1 MDLFFMSVSN
11 FAPSTKYTK
20 KYTKSNP
27 PRQVE
32 AELGAAEQA
41 SIADYISQSGNIAQ
55 LHNQVAGGEKILK
68 MNKTNIVRNAQV
80 SSCDSILARMENL
93 LLSFQTD
100 LGSISTEI
108 LSLQQQSVEMNLR
121 LRNRQAVRGEL
132 SQFVDD
138 LVVTE
143 QLIQTILDTPV
154 TEQAFLEQLQVL
166 DHKIAF
172 IKEQGFREAR
182 AAVDVRDVLEKL
194 KVKAVTKIREFLLLK
209 INQLKKPLANFQI
222 PQNAMLRF
230 KFYFRFLQSVNREV
244 AREVRDEYVDT
255 MGKII
260 FSYFKSYT
268 GRLARLQFEEA
279 ASREDLLGA
288 EEAQAKGFFF
298 KPSLRNKT
306 TVFSV
311 GSRGEVLGDELE
323 AAIIVPHA
331 QQKSEQKFP
340 FEMLFRSVQ
349 YAMVDNACREFLFIS
364 EFFILDAA
372 TALEIFNTIFGK
384 TIQLLVKHC
393 DSYTS
398 DSFDCIAIFLCIH
411 LVQRYQ
417 LLCHKRCV
425 PGLDRYWETLQGLLW
440 PRLQTVMQL
449 NISSVR
455 ECSLRREARPLEVRP
470 HYITRR
476 YAEFAAAMVGVN
488 ETFPH
493 EQMNRQLAVLQE
505 EVEGLLLRLASRFP
519 SRRDQ
524 LLFLINNHDLVVSIV
539 VERTRDDSKESEAF
553 REHLKASIG
562 FH

>member
-1 MDLFFMSVSN
+1 
-11 FAPSTKYTK
+11 
-20 KYTKSNP
+20 
-27 PRQVE
+27 
-32 AELGAAEQA
+32 
-41 SIADYISQSGNIAQ
+41 
-55 LHNQVAGGEKILK
+55 
-68 MNKTNIVRNAQV
+68 
-80 SSCDSILARMENL
+80 
-93 LLSFQTD
+93 
-100 LGSISTEI
+100 
-108 LSLQQQSVEMNLR
+108 
-121 LRNRQAVRGEL
+121 
-132 SQFVDD
+132 
-138 LVVTE
+138 
-143 QLIQTILDTPV
+143 
-154 TEQAFLEQLQVL
+154 
-166 DHKIAF
+166 
-172 IKEQGFREAR
+172 
-182 AAVDVRDVLEKL
+182 VDVRDVLEKL

-440 PRLQTVMQL
+440 PRLQTVMQM

-553 REHLKASIG
+553 REHLKARSEEFADQMLEQHFGALIGWLKAAERLAERGEVEALRREEGRVTSIIADFG
-562 FH
+562 RDWKTSLDSINGQVLTSFPNLKLGTGILQQSLTLLVQYYHRFSRVLGVAPLSTIPAASQLINIHQLMVEVKKYKPTF